1 MVSIFEAYFESGH
14 VLTEYI
20 FRIEFKLNALIFKFD
35 S

>member
-20 FRIEFKLNALIFKFD
+20 FHIKFKFNALICKFD